1 MRPRAVLFDLDNTL
15 VMEDAATFAA
25 VRAACAVASSSA
37 GANADALYAA
47 LPLAAK
53 KLWKGSPARTYA
65 DRMGIWWGEG
75 LWGEFRGDAS
85 ELRALHDFVPDFRL
99 AVWNEALA
107 VVGVSDQA
115 LAAEL
120 VETYRTARRA
130 RQLVDAEADPILGAV
145 AKDHRLAL
153 VTNGA
158 PDVQREKLAGT
169 TLARYFGAIVISC
182 EVGFGKPDRRI
193 FEIALDRIG
202 ADAHEAVMVGD
213 SLARDVAGAHAAGI
227 PAVWIDRH
235 LWAGE
240 EGPIPDARIESLS
253 ELPAALAALA
263 PPAASHRGSRAPR
276 PGSARGA
283 SRPRASRTKG
293 R

>member
-25 VRAACAVASSSA
+25 VRAACAIASSRA
-37 GANADALYAA
+37 GANADSLYAA
-47 LPLAAK
+47 LPPVAE
-53 KLWKGSPARTYA
+53 KLWKGSRALPYA

-75 LWGEFRGDAS
+75 LWGEFRGEAS
-85 ELRALHDFVPDFRL
+85 ELRALRAFVPDFRL
-99 AVWNEALA
+99 AVWSQALA
-107 VVGVSDQA
+107 AVGVSDAA

-130 RQLVDAEADPILGAV
+130 RQLVDSEAEPALGKLAR
-145 AKDHRLAL
+145 DHRLAL
-153 VTNGA
+153 VSNGA

-169 TLARYFGAIVISC
+169 TLERYFGAIVISC
-182 EVGFGKPDRRI
+182 EVGFGKPDPRI
-193 FEIALDRIG
+193 FEIALERIG
-202 ADAHEAVMVGD
+202 AEAHEAVMVGD

-227 PAVWIDRH
+227 RAIWIDRH

-240 EGPIPDARIESLS
+240 EGPAPDARIESLS
-253 ELPAALAALA
+253 ELPAALAVLA
-263 PPAASHRGSRAPR
+263 PPAASARGSRVPR

-283 SRPRASRTKG
+283 SRPRASRREG